1 MITTVNQPLSPSFL
15 AIARARIAALPRT
28 WRAIALAV
36 VLAPLGYQA
45 VLALESPGQSLRREL
60 VAAADEAGALPWNR
74 THEQVRRAVGRYF
87 ADHTITVDSRHF
99 PAEVLVAVQNIDR
112 ATCIEASEVAQ
123 RIEGSVVVALEGFR
137 SSDDC
142 GDDNRMVW
150 RIMP

>member
-1 MITTVNQPLSPSFL
+1 MITTVNQPLSTNFL

-36 VLAPLGYQA
+36 ALAPLAYQA
-45 VLALESPGQSLRREL
+45 VLALESPAQSLRREL

-74 THEQVRRAVGRYF
+74 THEQVRSAVGRYF
-87 ADHTITVDSRHF
+87 TRHAVTVDSRRF
-99 PAEVLVAVQNIDR
+99 PAEVLVAVQNVDR
-112 ATCIEASEVAQ
+112 ATCVEASEVAQ

-137 SSDDC
+137 SAADC
-142 GDDNRMVW
+142 GDDNRMIW